1 MKLNNKKY
9 IYEYIYFIYSL
20 ILFSNIFFKN
30 YNSNASSWLKLYLLF

>member
-20 ILFSNIFFKN
+20 ILFSNIFFEN